1 MDEIVPLSGI
11 KGSPVIK
18 DAESLGHLSPN
29 VVKVKVEVNFSIF
42 ILNDGLLE
50 SVPVRVVAE
59 GESNSDDAVVDWL
72 RLLFLNLFLR
82 LRNDFNFILF
92 WLRNAQIFFFRKIGR
107 DTASHIFGDEGT
119 SNFE

>member
-1 MDEIVPLSGI
+1 
-11 KGSPVIK
+11 
-18 DAESLGHLSPN
+18 
-29 VVKVKVEVNFSIF
+29 
-42 ILNDGLLE
+42 LNDGLLE

-59 GESNSDDAVVDWL
+59 GESNGDDAVVDWL

-107 DTASHIFGDEGT
+107 DTANHIFGDEGT